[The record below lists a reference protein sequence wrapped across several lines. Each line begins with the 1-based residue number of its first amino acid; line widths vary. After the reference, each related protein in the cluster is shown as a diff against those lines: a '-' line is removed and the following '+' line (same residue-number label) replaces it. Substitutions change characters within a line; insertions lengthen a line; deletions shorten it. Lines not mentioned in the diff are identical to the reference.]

1 MDSLK
6 QIKGIGEK
14 TLGALNAAD
23 IFTFEDLYT
32 TFPSSYDKRILYPLN
47 MLDDVSYRYIECKRI
62 TKPKVAYIRKNLK
75 IISFYALI
83 EEVKYLI
90 KVYNQ
95 TYVLRLLNQTEDIII
110 YTRKHDTKNELIA
123 QKIITKNHFEEGIF
137 PIYNIPHINDKSFY
151 KYVTIA
157 LEKGDI
163 PSETLPSSIRNKHG
177 LIDIETFYKQ
187 IHKPKSEAILEAVK
201 TRLTYETLFTYLLKV
216 HIKKRFFTHQKAP
229 TKTLDY
235 PTIEAFIK
243 TLPFTLTEGQNE
255 ALKAILND
263 LEKPVLMHRM
273 LQGDTGSGKTIVAL
287 IAMIAVIQAGYQVA
301 FMAPTEILAQ
311 QHYDTFNTLLKH
323 TPYAIELLTGSTYKT
338 ERTRIEKGLKTN
350 NVLGVVGT
358 HALFS
363 KGVEYHNLG
372 LIITD
377 EQHRFG
383 VMQRRALSK
392 KAIVPDQLHLS
403 ATPIPRSL
411 AMTLFN
417 DMDIST
423 ITTKPK
429 NRVPITTKVMTKEAK
444 ETVRN
449 AMRETLTK
457 NEQIFIVAPVIE
469 TNEDLK
475 LFGVDTIYNVIKKR
489 YKNARVGLLHGK
501 LNANEKARI
510 IDAFKHHELD
520 IIVTTTVIEVG
531 IDIPN
536 ATLMIIYHAERF
548 GYAQLHQLRG
558 RVGRSSKGGLCLM
571 IYEGDKDTRDRIKKL
586 ETIHDGFTLSE
597 YDLKQRGFGDII
609 GTVQSGKLEMFYTK
623 DTDHIEQLKTI
634 NQETKDIVENYP
646 HDEACVPLIK
656 RIYNELNKP

>member
-1 MDSLK
+1 MDALK

-14 TLGALNAAD
+14 TLEALNAAG
-23 IFTFEDLYT
+23 IFTFEDLYKT
-32 TFPSSYDKRILYPLN
+32 YPSSYDERILCPLD
-47 MLDDVSYRYIECKRI
+47 MLDNDNYRYIECKRI

-75 IISFYALI
+75 IITFYALI
-83 EEVKYLI
+83 DDVKYLI
-90 KVYNQ
+90 KIYNQ
-95 TYVLRLLNQTEDIII
+95 TYVLRLLNQTEDIIL

-123 QKIITKNHFEEGIF
+123 QKILTKKHFEAGIY
-137 PIYNIPHINDKSFY
+137 PRYNIPNINDKSFFQY
-151 KYVTIA
+151 AKVA
-157 LEKGDI
+157 LEKGDT
-163 PSETLPSSIRNKHG
+163 PKETVPEPLREKHH
-177 LIDIETFYKQ
+177 LLDIVTFYQQ
-187 IHKPKSEAILEAVK
+187 IHKPDNKTMLEAVK
-201 TRLTYETLFTYLLKV
+201 KRLTYESIFTYLLKV
-216 HIKKRFFTHQKAP
+216 QVKKRFFNHQKVPAKRIH
-229 TKTLDY
+229 TH
-235 PTIEAFIK
+235 TINAFIK

-255 ALKAILND
+255 ALEVILKD
-263 LEKPVLMHRM
+263 IEKPEVMHRM
-273 LQGDTGSGKTIVAL
+273 LQGDTGSGKTVVAL
-287 IAMIAVIQAGYQVA
+287 IAMIAVMQAGYQVA

-311 QHYDTFNTLLKH
+311 QHYDTFNDLLKD
-323 TPYAIELLTGSTYKT
+323 TPYVFELLTGSTYKT
-338 ERTRIEKGLKTN
+338 ERTRIEEGLKTN
-350 NVLGVVGT
+350 IVQGIVGT

-363 KGVEYHNLG
+363 TDVVYYNLG

-383 VMQRRALSK
+383 VKQRRALSQK
-392 KAIVPDQLHLS
+392 GQLPDQLHLS

-429 NRVPITTKVMTKEAK
+429 NRVPITTKVITKEAK
-444 ETVRN
+444 ETVRKS
-449 AMRETLTK
+449 MHETLEK

-558 RVGRSSKGGLCLM
+558 RVGRSSKGGQCIM

-597 YDLKQRGFGDII
+597 YDLRQRGFGDII

-623 DTDHIEQLKTI
+623 DTDHFEQLKTI
-634 NQETKDIVENYP
+634 NQETKDIVKNHPNDKAY
-646 HDEACVPLIK
+646 APLIK